1 MGDAGMGEMGD
12 AGMGE
17 MEGGDLE
24 FDGGDE
30 ENKEEGAAAG
40 GDGAEEAK
48 GMEASVTDPRT
59 KTTDEVTFSSFAD
72 APACYLRNAV
82 KNPFFGDL
90 IKSHVINW
98 EFFRSK
104 ASQNTWGG
112 VAGLL
117 TSGIVTGTRAEAE
130 TWFSGFVGELDHAS
144 LSAMDK
150 SDILFPGWIEG
161 WTSEQDAADY
171 LKSLDAN
178 KNSKENVQKVILKVT
193 GAHVLSYGGN
203 RAIAHRLAAT
213 INKVEAKDG
222 VLMMEAAGKAPD
234 NRTIAEVAAE
244 LLKAKEAPPVTDDAN
259 KEAGAGDMGMGEAGG
274 DMAGGDMAGGDM

>member
-1 MGDAGMGEMGD
+1 
-12 AGMGE
+12 
-17 MEGGDLE
+17 MEGGELE

-30 ENKEEGAAAG
+30 ENKEENKDEAAG
-40 GDGAEEAK
+40 GDEAK

-82 KNPFFGDL
+82 KNPYFGDL
-90 IKSHVINW
+90 VKSHIINW
-98 EFFRSK
+98 EFFKSK
-104 ASQNTWGG
+104 AKQDTFGG

-144 LSAMDK
+144 LSAMNNQ
-150 SDILFPGWIEG
+150 DILFPGWIEG
-161 WTSEQDAADY
+161 WTSEQDASDY

-178 KNSKENVQKVILKVT
+178 KNSKENIQKVILKVT

-203 RAIAHRLAAT
+203 RSIAHRLAAT

-222 VLMMEAAGKAPD
+222 VLLLEAAGKAPD

-244 LLKAKEAPPVTDDAN
+244 LLKAKEAPAAAATTDDAN
-259 KEAGAGDMGMGEAGG
+259 KDGNEEPAKDMEAKDENGG
-274 DMAGGDMAGGDM
+274 DM

>member
-1 MGDAGMGEMGD
+1 
-12 AGMGE
+12 
-17 MEGGDLE
+17 
-24 FDGGDE
+24 
-30 ENKEEGAAAG
+30 
-40 GDGAEEAK
+40 
-48 GMEASVTDPRT
+48 MEASVTDPRT

-90 IKSHVINW
+90 VKSHIINW

-104 ASQNTWGG
+104 AKQNTWGG

-150 SDILFPGWIEG
+150 SDILFPGWVEG
-161 WTSEQDAADY
+161 WTSEQDASDY

-178 KNSKENVQKVILKVT
+178 KNSKENIQKVILKVT

-203 RAIAHRLAAT
+203 RAIAHRLVAT

-222 VLMMEAAGKAPD
+222 VLTLEAAGKAPD

-244 LLKAKEAPPVTDDAN
+244 LLKAKETPPAAEETN
-259 KEAGAGDMGMGEAGG
+259 KEAPAGEAPAGEAPADDGMGGG
-274 DMAGGDMAGGDM
+274 DM